1 MTNIPA
7 THDPRTDAQILAD
20 KDKNKDLERGTVRDA
35 NGVPRDMRQFP
46 AAPVESYSQYLARV
60 SGLTDFTPLTEAQ
73 WRKETGQKTAEETIL
88 ADLGI
93 APRPV
98 VEVKV
103 PLDTPVLDGTEEGT
117 WVAQELDI
125 ANYLPKEL
133 VERATVPDVVL
144 REMNSKCPVPSRMQG
159 DIGVLPDDGCY
170 GLTRERA
177 GVLSGGNGDD
187 NAALPTVPASN
198 ITEVIAEEPYPSYD
212 PSTELADSIVAAEAE
227 ARHTAA
233 HPPAVD
239 SIKLEL

>member
-35 NGVPRDMRQFP
+35 NGIPRDMRQFP

-73 WRKETGQKTAEETIL
+73 WRKETGQKTTKETIL

-93 APRPV
+93 TPRPI

-133 VERATVPDVVL
+133 TVPDVVL

-159 DIGVLPDDGCY
+159 DIGVM
-170 GLTRERA
+170 
-177 GVLSGGNGDD
+177 
-187 NAALPTVPASN
+187 PTVPVAQ
-198 ITEVIAEEPYPSYD
+198 
-212 PSTELADSIVAAEAE
+212 ELKTSLDKAMQGIEDLINTPATEAE

-233 HPPAVD
+233 HPPVTD
-239 SIKLEL
+239 SIKLEIDTTEEDK

>member
-20 KDKNKDLERGTVRDA
+20 KDKNKDLERGTVRDS

-46 AAPVESYSQYLARV
+46 PAPVESYSQYLARV

-93 APRPV
+93 TPRPV

-103 PLDTPVLDGTEEGT
+103 PLDTPVLDGTIPT
-117 WVAQELDI
+117 IPLTKELDI
-125 ANYLPKEL
+125 AEYFPKEL
-133 VERATVPDVVL
+133 TVPDVVL

-159 DIGVLPDDGCY
+159 DIGVM
-170 GLTRERA
+170 
-177 GVLSGGNGDD
+177 
-187 NAALPTVPASN
+187 PTVPVAQ
-198 ITEVIAEEPYPSYD
+198 
-212 PSTELADSIVAAEAE
+212 ELKTSLDKAMQGIEDLINTPATEAE

-233 HPPAVD
+233 HPPVTD
-239 SIKLEL
+239 SIKLEIDTTEEDK

>member
-7 THDPRTDAQILAD
+7 THDPRTDAQILED

-35 NGVPRDMRQFP
+35 NGIPRDMRQFP

-93 APRPV
+93 TPRPI

-159 DIGVLPDDGCY
+159 DIGVMPTDSTIVIETKHYTDGSSATGVAPLPDQSP
-170 GLTRERA
+170 EQQA
-177 GVLSGGNGDD
+177 
-187 NAALPTVPASN
+187 
-198 ITEVIAEEPYPSYD
+198 
-212 PSTELADSIVAAEAE
+212 AAEAE
-227 ARHTAA
+227 ARHNDA

>member
-1 MTNIPA
+1 
-7 THDPRTDAQILAD
+7 
-20 KDKNKDLERGTVRDA
+20 
-35 NGVPRDMRQFP
+35 MRQFP

-73 WRKETGQKTAEETIL
+73 WRKETGQKTTKETIL

-93 APRPV
+93 APRPI

-125 ANYLPKEL
+125 AEYIDLK
-133 VERATVPDVVL
+133 
-144 REMNSKCPVPSRMQG
+144 
-159 DIGVLPDDGCY
+159 
-170 GLTRERA
+170 
-177 GVLSGGNGDD
+177 
-187 NAALPTVPASN
+187 PTVAQ
-198 ITEVIAEEPYPSYD
+198 
-212 PSTELADSIVAAEAE
+212 EAE

>member
-93 APRPV
+93 TPRPI

-103 PLDTPVLDGTEEGT
+103 PLDTPVLDGTIPT
-117 WVAQELDI
+117 IPLTKELDI
-125 ANYLPKEL
+125 AEYFPKEL

-159 DIGVLPDDGCY
+159 DIGVMPTDSTVVFETKHYTDGSSATGVAPLPDQSP
-170 GLTRERA
+170 EQQ
-177 GVLSGGNGDD
+177 
-187 NAALPTVPASN
+187 
-198 ITEVIAEEPYPSYD
+198 
-212 PSTELADSIVAAEAE
+212 VAAEAE

-233 HPPAVD
+233 HPPDND

>member
-1 MTNIPA
+1 MNIPA

-93 APRPV
+93 TPRPI

-103 PLDTPVLDGTEEGT
+103 PLDTPVLDGTIPT
-117 WVAQELDI
+117 IPLTKELDI
-125 ANYLPKEL
+125 AEYFPKEL
-133 VERATVPDVVL
+133 VERATVPDIVL

-159 DIGVLPDDGCY
+159 DIGVM
-170 GLTRERA
+170 
-177 GVLSGGNGDD
+177 
-187 NAALPTVPASN
+187 PTVPASN

-233 HPPAVD
+233 HPPDND
-239 SIKLEL
+239 SIKLEIDTTEEAK

>member
-7 THDPRTDAQILAD
+7 THDPRTDAQILED

-93 APRPV
+93 TPRPI

-159 DIGVLPDDGCY
+159 DIGVM
-170 GLTRERA
+170 
-177 GVLSGGNGDD
+177 
-187 NAALPTVPASN
+187 PTVPASN

-233 HPPAVD
+233 HPPDND

>member
-20 KDKNKDLERGTVRDA
+20 KDKNKDLERGTIRDA

-93 APRPV
+93 TPRPI

-103 PLDTPVLDGTEEGT
+103 PLDTPVLDGTIPT
-117 WVAQELDI
+117 IPLTKELDI
-125 ANYLPKEL
+125 AEYFPKEL

-159 DIGVLPDDGCY
+159 DIGVM
-170 GLTRERA
+170 
-177 GVLSGGNGDD
+177 
-187 NAALPTVPASN
+187 PTVPASN

-227 ARHTAA
+227 ARHNAA
-233 HPPAVD
+233 HPPDND

>member
-7 THDPRTDAQILAD
+7 THDPRTDAQILED

-35 NGVPRDMRQFP
+35 NGIPRDMRQFP

-93 APRPV
+93 TPRPI

-159 DIGVLPDDGCY
+159 DIGVM
-170 GLTRERA
+170 
-177 GVLSGGNGDD
+177 
-187 NAALPTVPASN
+187 PTVPVAQ
-198 ITEVIAEEPYPSYD
+198 
-212 PSTELADSIVAAEAE
+212 ELKTSLDKAMQGIEDLINTPATEAE

-233 HPPAVD
+233 HPPVTD
-239 SIKLEL
+239 FINLEIDTTEEDK

>member
-7 THDPRTDAQILAD
+7 THDPRTDAQILED
-20 KDKNKDLERGTVRDA
+20 KDKNKDLERGTIRDA

-93 APRPV
+93 TPRPI

-159 DIGVLPDDGCY
+159 DIGVM
-170 GLTRERA
+170 
-177 GVLSGGNGDD
+177 
-187 NAALPTVPASN
+187 PTVPVAQ
-198 ITEVIAEEPYPSYD
+198 
-212 PSTELADSIVAAEAE
+212 ELKTSLDKAMQGIEDLINTPATEAE

-233 HPPAVD
+233 HPPDND

>member
-20 KDKNKDLERGTVRDA
+20 KDKNKDLERGTIRDA

-93 APRPV
+93 TPRPI

-103 PLDTPVLDGTEEGT
+103 PLDTPVLDGTIPT
-117 WVAQELDI
+117 IPLTKELDI
-125 ANYLPKEL
+125 AEYFPKEL

-159 DIGVLPDDGCY
+159 DIGVM
-170 GLTRERA
+170 
-177 GVLSGGNGDD
+177 
-187 NAALPTVPASN
+187 PTVPVAQ
-198 ITEVIAEEPYPSYD
+198 
-212 PSTELADSIVAAEAE
+212 ELKTSLDKAMQGIEDLINTPAAEAE

-233 HPPAVD
+233 HPPDND
-239 SIKLEL
+239 SIKLEM

>member
-7 THDPRTDAQILAD
+7 THDPRTDAQILED

-93 APRPV
+93 TPRPI

-103 PLDTPVLDGTEEGT
+103 PLDTPVLDGTIPT
-117 WVAQELDI
+117 IPLTKELDI
-125 ANYLPKEL
+125 AEYFPKEL
-133 VERATVPDVVL
+133 VERATVPDIVL

-159 DIGVLPDDGCY
+159 DIGVMPTDSTVVFETKHYTDGSSATGVAPLPDQSP
-170 GLTRERA
+170 EQQ
-177 GVLSGGNGDD
+177 
-187 NAALPTVPASN
+187 
-198 ITEVIAEEPYPSYD
+198 
-212 PSTELADSIVAAEAE
+212 VAAEAE

-233 HPPAVD
+233 HPPDND
-239 SIKLEL
+239 SIKLEM

>member
-35 NGVPRDMRQFP
+35 NGIPRDMRQFP

-93 APRPV
+93 TPRPI

-133 VERATVPDVVL
+133 TVPDVVL

-159 DIGVLPDDGCY
+159 DIGVM
-170 GLTRERA
+170 
-177 GVLSGGNGDD
+177 
-187 NAALPTVPASN
+187 PTVPASN

-233 HPPAVD
+233 HPPDND

>member
-7 THDPRTDAQILAD
+7 THDPRTDAQILED

-93 APRPV
+93 TPRPI

-103 PLDTPVLDGTEEGT
+103 PLDIPVLDGTIPT
-117 WVAQELDI
+117 IPLTKELDI
-125 ANYLPKEL
+125 AEYFPKEL

-159 DIGVLPDDGCY
+159 DIGVM
-170 GLTRERA
+170 
-177 GVLSGGNGDD
+177 
-187 NAALPTVPASN
+187 PTVPASN

>member
-7 THDPRTDAQILAD
+7 THDPRTDAQILED

-93 APRPV
+93 TPRPI

-103 PLDTPVLDGTEEGT
+103 PLDTPVLDGTIPT
-117 WVAQELDI
+117 IPLTKELDI
-125 ANYLPKEL
+125 AEYFPKEL

-159 DIGVLPDDGCY
+159 DIGVM
-170 GLTRERA
+170 
-177 GVLSGGNGDD
+177 
-187 NAALPTVPASN
+187 PT
-198 ITEVIAEEPYPSYD
+198 EEP
-212 PSTELADSIVAAEAE
+212 TLENGGLGEGLIAAEAE

-233 HPPAVD
+233 HPPVTD
-239 SIKLEL
+239 SIKLEIDTTEEDK

>member
-93 APRPV
+93 TPRPI

-103 PLDTPVLDGTEEGT
+103 PLDTPVLDGTIPT
-117 WVAQELDI
+117 IPLTKELDI
-125 ANYLPKEL
+125 AEYFPKEL
-133 VERATVPDVVL
+133 VERATVPDIVL

-159 DIGVLPDDGCY
+159 DIGVM
-170 GLTRERA
+170 
-177 GVLSGGNGDD
+177 
-187 NAALPTVPASN
+187 PTVPVAQ
-198 ITEVIAEEPYPSYD
+198 
-212 PSTELADSIVAAEAE
+212 ELKTSLDKAMKGIEDLINTPAAEAE

-233 HPPAVD
+233 HPPDND

>member
-93 APRPV
+93 TPRPI

-159 DIGVLPDDGCY
+159 DIGVM
-170 GLTRERA
+170 
-177 GVLSGGNGDD
+177 
-187 NAALPTVPASN
+187 PTVPASN
-198 ITEVIAEEPYPSYD
+198 ITEAIAEEPYPSYD

-233 HPPAVD
+233 HPPDND
-239 SIKLEL
+239 SIKLEM

>member
-20 KDKNKDLERGTVRDA
+20 KDKNKDLERGTIRDA

-93 APRPV
+93 TPRPI

-103 PLDTPVLDGTEEGT
+103 PLDTPVLDGTIPT
-117 WVAQELDI
+117 IPLTKELDI
-125 ANYLPKEL
+125 AEYFPKEL
-133 VERATVPDVVL
+133 VERATVPDIVL

-159 DIGVLPDDGCY
+159 DIGVM
-170 GLTRERA
+170 
-177 GVLSGGNGDD
+177 
-187 NAALPTVPASN
+187 PTVPASN

-233 HPPAVD
+233 HPPDND
-239 SIKLEL
+239 SIKLEM

>member
-1 MTNIPA
+1 MNIPA

-20 KDKNKDLERGTVRDA
+20 KDKNKDLERGTIRDA

-73 WRKETGQKTAEETIL
+73 WRKETGQKTAEEKIL
-88 ADLGI
+88 ADLGFNLPTNSI
-93 APRPV
+93 VTDMTVAL
-98 VEVKV
+98 EVKV

-133 VERATVPDVVL
+133 TVPDVVL

-159 DIGVLPDDGCY
+159 DIGVM
-170 GLTRERA
+170 
-177 GVLSGGNGDD
+177 
-187 NAALPTVPASN
+187 PTVPASN

-227 ARHTAA
+227 ARHNAA
-233 HPPAVD
+233 HPPDND
-239 SIKLEL
+239 SIKLEIDTTEEAK

>member
-7 THDPRTDAQILAD
+7 THDPRTDAQILED

-35 NGVPRDMRQFP
+35 NGIPRDMRQFP

-93 APRPV
+93 TPRPI

-103 PLDTPVLDGTEEGT
+103 PLDTPVLDGTIPT
-117 WVAQELDI
+117 IPLTKELDI
-125 ANYLPKEL
+125 AEYFPKEL

-159 DIGVLPDDGCY
+159 DIGVMPTDSTVVFETKHYTDGSSATGVAPLPDQSP
-170 GLTRERA
+170 EQQ
-177 GVLSGGNGDD
+177 
-187 NAALPTVPASN
+187 
-198 ITEVIAEEPYPSYD
+198 
-212 PSTELADSIVAAEAE
+212 VAAEAE

-233 HPPAVD
+233 HPPDND
-239 SIKLEL
+239 SIKLEM

>member
-7 THDPRTDAQILAD
+7 THDPRTDAQILED

-93 APRPV
+93 TPRPI

-103 PLDTPVLDGTEEGT
+103 PLDTPVLDGTIPT
-117 WVAQELDI
+117 IPLTKELDI
-125 ANYLPKEL
+125 AEYFPKEL

-159 DIGVLPDDGCY
+159 DIGVM
-170 GLTRERA
+170 
-177 GVLSGGNGDD
+177 
-187 NAALPTVPASN
+187 PTVPASN

-233 HPPAVD
+233 HPPDND
-239 SIKLEL
+239 SIKLEM

>member
-7 THDPRTDAQILAD
+7 THDPRTDAQILED

-35 NGVPRDMRQFP
+35 NGIPRDMRQFP

-73 WRKETGQKTAEETIL
+73 WRKETGQKTAEEKIL
-88 ADLGI
+88 ADLGFNLPTNSI
-93 APRPV
+93 VTDMTVAL
-98 VEVKV
+98 EVKV
-103 PLDTPVLDGTEEGT
+103 PLDIPVLDGTEEGT

-133 VERATVPDVVL
+133 TVPDVVL

-159 DIGVLPDDGCY
+159 DIGVM
-170 GLTRERA
+170 
-177 GVLSGGNGDD
+177 
-187 NAALPTVPASN
+187 PTVPASN
-198 ITEVIAEEPYPSYD
+198 ITEAIAEEPYPSYD

-233 HPPAVD
+233 HPPDND
-239 SIKLEL
+239 SIKLEM

>member
-46 AAPVESYSQYLARV
+46 AAPIETYAQYKARV
-60 SGLTDFTPLTEAQ
+60 EGLVDIQILTEAQ

-93 APRPV
+93 APRPI

-133 VERATVPDVVL
+133 TVPDVVL

-159 DIGVLPDDGCY
+159 DIGVM
-170 GLTRERA
+170 
-177 GVLSGGNGDD
+177 
-187 NAALPTVPASN
+187 PTVPASN
-198 ITEVIAEEPYPSYD
+198 ITEAIAEEPYPSYD

-233 HPPAVD
+233 HPPDND
-239 SIKLEL
+239 SIKLEM

>member
-35 NGVPRDMRQFP
+35 NGIPRDMRQFP

-73 WRKETGQKTAEETIL
+73 WRKETGQKTAEEKIL
-88 ADLGI
+88 ADLGFNLPTNSI
-93 APRPV
+93 VTDMTVAL
-98 VEVKV
+98 EVKV

-133 VERATVPDVVL
+133 TVPDVVL

-159 DIGVLPDDGCY
+159 DIGVM
-170 GLTRERA
+170 
-177 GVLSGGNGDD
+177 
-187 NAALPTVPASN
+187 PTVPVAQ
-198 ITEVIAEEPYPSYD
+198 
-212 PSTELADSIVAAEAE
+212 ELKTSLDKAMQGIEDLINTPATEAE

-233 HPPAVD
+233 HPPVTD
-239 SIKLEL
+239 SIKLEIDTTEEDK

>member
-46 AAPVESYSQYLARV
+46 PAPVESYSQYLARV

-73 WRKETGQKTAEETIL
+73 WRKETGQKTTKEQIL

-93 APRPV
+93 TPRPI

-125 ANYLPKEL
+125 AEYIDLK
-133 VERATVPDVVL
+133 
-144 REMNSKCPVPSRMQG
+144 
-159 DIGVLPDDGCY
+159 
-170 GLTRERA
+170 
-177 GVLSGGNGDD
+177 
-187 NAALPTVPASN
+187 PTVKQ
-198 ITEVIAEEPYPSYD
+198 
-212 PSTELADSIVAAEAE
+212 EAE
-227 ARHTAA
+227 ARHIAA
-233 HPPAVD
+233 HPPVVN
-239 SIKLEL
+239 SVKLEIDPIEEV

>member
-7 THDPRTDAQILAD
+7 THDPRTDAQILED

-93 APRPV
+93 APRPI

-103 PLDTPVLDGTEEGT
+103 PLDTPVLDGTIPT
-117 WVAQELDI
+117 IPLTKELDI
-125 ANYLPKEL
+125 AEYFPKEL
-133 VERATVPDVVL
+133 VERATVPDIVL

-159 DIGVLPDDGCY
+159 DIGVM
-170 GLTRERA
+170 
-177 GVLSGGNGDD
+177 
-187 NAALPTVPASN
+187 PTVPASN

-233 HPPAVD
+233 HPPDND
-239 SIKLEL
+239 SIKLEM

>member
-35 NGVPRDMRQFP
+35 NGIPRDMRQFP

-73 WRKETGQKTAEETIL
+73 WRKETGQKTAEEKIL
-88 ADLGI
+88 ADLGFNLPTNSI
-93 APRPV
+93 VTDMTVAL
-98 VEVKV
+98 EVKV
-103 PLDTPVLDGTEEGT
+103 PLDIPVLDGTEEGT

-133 VERATVPDVVL
+133 TVPDVVL

-159 DIGVLPDDGCY
+159 DIGVM
-170 GLTRERA
+170 
-177 GVLSGGNGDD
+177 
-187 NAALPTVPASN
+187 PTVPVAQ
-198 ITEVIAEEPYPSYD
+198 
-212 PSTELADSIVAAEAE
+212 ELKTSLDKAMQGIEDLINTPATEAE

-233 HPPAVD
+233 HPPVTD
-239 SIKLEL
+239 SIKLEIDTTEEDK

>member
-93 APRPV
+93 TPRPI

-103 PLDTPVLDGTEEGT
+103 PLDTPVLDGTIPT
-117 WVAQELDI
+117 IPLTKELDI
-125 ANYLPKEL
+125 AEYFPKEL
-133 VERATVPDVVL
+133 VERATVPDIVL

-159 DIGVLPDDGCY
+159 DIGVM
-170 GLTRERA
+170 
-177 GVLSGGNGDD
+177 
-187 NAALPTVPASN
+187 PTVPASN

-233 HPPAVD
+233 HPPVTD
-239 SIKLEL
+239 SIKLEIDTTEEDK

>member
-20 KDKNKDLERGTVRDA
+20 KDKNKDLERGTVRDV

-46 AAPVESYSQYLARV
+46 PAPIETYAQYKARV
-60 SGLTDFTPLTEAQ
+60 EGLVDIQILTEAQ
-73 WRKETGQKTAEETIL
+73 WRKETGQLTVEEQIL
-88 ADLGI
+88 TDLGI
-93 APRPV
+93 APHPV
-98 VEVKV
+98 IEVAV

-125 ANYLPKEL
+125 AEYIDLK
-133 VERATVPDVVL
+133 
-144 REMNSKCPVPSRMQG
+144 
-159 DIGVLPDDGCY
+159 
-170 GLTRERA
+170 
-177 GVLSGGNGDD
+177 
-187 NAALPTVPASN
+187 PTVAQ
-198 ITEVIAEEPYPSYD
+198 
-212 PSTELADSIVAAEAE
+212 EAE

>member
-93 APRPV
+93 TPRPI

-103 PLDTPVLDGTEEGT
+103 PLDTPVLDGTIPT
-117 WVAQELDI
+117 IPLTKELDI
-125 ANYLPKEL
+125 AEYFPKEL

-159 DIGVLPDDGCY
+159 DIGVM
-170 GLTRERA
+170 
-177 GVLSGGNGDD
+177 
-187 NAALPTVPASN
+187 PTVPASN